1 MTKFIGVEY
10 SRGATAKVLDGGPA
24 LAPAAVQ
31 EMFPNN
37 NWTIISAD
45 PVSVAE
51 CMADRFGDA
60 FEMHKKVYAATPT
73 CRHIFIGGD
82 HSVNFGHFTAIAD
95 QMPNEDLCLVYID
108 AHMDIHTPE
117 SSKAQATGSP
127 HGTNVR
133 ANLGM
138 GDARWLSL
146 MKKSPALRPENLFYL
161 GVRSYEPDEINF
173 VRENNIFMRGPNELK
188 TDGNIDAAIAE
199 IRRRIDGR
207 PFVVSFDF
215 DAIDPSYFK
224 DVWVPEPGGISM
236 YAARRLVRE
245 FSDAHSFEFVE
256 YAPNGDESAAMA
268 VRELVGIA
276 VNQ

>member
-10 SRGATAKVLDGGPA
+10 SRGATAKVIDGGPA

-31 EMFPNN
+31 EMFPHD

-45 PVSVAE
+45 PVSATE
-51 CMADRFGDA
+51 CMADRFGDTLA
-60 FEMHKKVYAATPT
+60 IHKKVYAATPNG
-73 CRHIFIGGD
+73 RHILIGGD
-82 HSVNFGHFTAIAD
+82 HSVNFGHFIAIAD
-95 QMPNEDLCLVYID
+95 QMPNTDLCLIYID
-108 AHMDIHTPE
+108 AHLDIHTPE
-117 SSKAQATGSP
+117 SSVAQATGAP

-133 ANLGM
+133 ADLGM
-138 GDARWLSL
+138 GDARWLA
-146 MKKSPALRPENLFYL
+146 MMQKFPALRPENLFYL
-161 GVRSYEPDEINF
+161 GTRSFEPAEIDF
-173 VRENNIFMRGPNELK
+173 VHENNIFMRIPNELQ
-188 TDGNIDAAIAE
+188 TDRDLDNAITE

-215 DAIDPSYFK
+215 DAIDPQYFK

-256 YAPNGDESAAMA
+256 YAPSGDDASAAA
-268 VRELVGIA
+268 VHELVRIA
-276 VNQ
+276 ANQ